1 MLTNSFNIVFY
12 HKDNLINNIGLKTID
27 LFKVENSMEI
37 IFNNKEVFNEN
48 LIVDNNEIIN
58 NKLIFQ

>member
-1 MLTNSFNIVFY
+1 VSTNSFNIVFY
-12 HKDNLINNIGLKTID
+12 HKDNLINNIRLKTIE
-27 LFKVENSMEI
+27 LFNVENSMEI

>member
-1 MLTNSFNIVFY
+1 MSTNSFNIVFY

>member
-1 MLTNSFNIVFY
+1 MSANSFNIVFY
-12 HKDNLINNIGLKTID
+12 HKDNLINNIRLKTIE
-27 LFKVENSMEI
+27 LFNVGNSMEI
-37 IFNNKEVFNEN
+37 FNSKKVFNEN

>member
-1 MLTNSFNIVFY
+1 MSTNSFNIVFY
-12 HKDNLINNIGLKTID
+12 HKDNLINNIGLKTIE

>member
-12 HKDNLINNIGLKTID
+12 HKDNLINNIRLKTIE
-27 LFKVENSMEI
+27 LFNVENSMEI
-37 IFNNKEVFNEN
+37 IFNNEEVFNEN

>member
-1 MLTNSFNIVFY
+1 MSTNSFNIVFY
-12 HKDNLINNIGLKTID
+12 HKDNLINNIRLKTIE
-27 LFKVENSMEI
+27 LFNVENSMEI

>member
-1 MLTNSFNIVFY
+1 VSTNSFNIVFY
-12 HKDNLINNIGLKTID
+12 HKDNLINNIGLKTIE